1 MSYLLEERS
10 EDGTSVVLGEPIID
24 LVVARVIAA
33 RRASRLRKVTVVCD
47 RETGVEL
54 ARFDGTSFVP
64 TKSGQQ
70 MKAIDPGAH
79 EPPTATLTR
88 RKIG

>member
-1 MSYLLEERS
+1 MGYLLEERRA
-10 EDGTSVVLGEPIID
+10 DGTSVVLGEPITD

-33 RRASRLRKVTVVCD
+33 RRASRSHRVTLVRD

-54 ARFDGTSFVP
+54 ARFDGSSFVP

-70 MKAIDPGAH
+70 MKAVDPGAH

-88 RKIG
+88 RRIG